1 PQRVLDRRSLAQE
14 FRIRYDVER
23 YRPLL
28 MTFDHLAHQF
38 TGADGHRRF
47 VDDDRVSVHGA
58 PDRACNRFDS
68 AQIGPAVDFWRCA
81 DRDEDDDRFPDGRRE
96 IRGEREAPV
105 ADIARHHLLQTRLV
119 DGHVPRLE
127 GGDLVSDVVNA
138 HDLVSEIGEDGAGYE
153 TDVPG

>member
-1 PQRVLDRRSLAQE
+1 
-14 FRIRYDVER
+14 
-23 YRPLL
+23 
-28 MTFDHLAHQF
+28 
-38 TGADGHRRF
+38 DG
-47 VDDDRVSVHGA
+47 
-58 PDRACNRFDS
+58 

-105 ADIARHHLLQTRLV
+105 ANIARHHLLQTRLV

-138 HDLVSEIGEDGAGYE
+138 HDLVSEIGEDGASYE
-153 TDVPG
+153 TDVSGTNHAYVHRTIIIAELMRGLRTLPRLSRPRPSGRTPP